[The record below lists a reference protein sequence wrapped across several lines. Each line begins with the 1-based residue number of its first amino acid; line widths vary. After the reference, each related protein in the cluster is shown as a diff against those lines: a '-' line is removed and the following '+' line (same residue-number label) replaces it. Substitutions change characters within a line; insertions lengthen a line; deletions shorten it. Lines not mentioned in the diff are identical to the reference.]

1 MLKVLP
7 LLVTSKIEA
16 ARVKGEKKDTKGME
30 ERTDSK
36 GTEKSYMKE
45 WKGFETESIQNS
57 GRSRLGSD
65 EAEKLLKKFLYLE
78 I

>member
-7 LLVTSKIEA
+7 LLVTSKIVA
-16 ARVKGEKKDTKGME
+16 ALVKGEKKDTKGME

-45 WKGFETESIQNS
+45 WKGFETESI
-57 GRSRLGSD
+57 
-65 EAEKLLKKFLYLE
+65 
-78 I
+78 